1 MFNTS
6 RSYSIEDLTS
16 LEGSDA
22 VKPTSLRFFSERLNN
37 HLRLGANNHE
47 DDDGADAQRTT
58 IVLSGVN
65 FHLGTPSNRKKKLT
79 VTKSQ
84 TLSVLSTVSEMS
96 AAERARI
103 QEEMTNPQK
112 YIDMKA
118 ASVSVRKEPAGID
131 NNAYVSSEDDAR
143 GTPAVTEVTE
153 VTQSSDQ
160 VAATVE

>member
-16 LEGSDA
+16 LEGCDT

-37 HLRLGANNHE
+37 HLRPGANSIE
-47 DDDGADAQRTT
+47 DNDGVDAQRTT

-65 FHLGTPSNRKKKLT
+65 FHLGTPINRKKKLIT
-79 VTKSQ
+79 SKSQ

-103 QEEMTNPQK
+103 QEEMTNPRK
-112 YIDMKA
+112 YVDTKA
-118 ASVSVRKEPAGID
+118 ASMSKESSGID
-131 NNAYVSSEDDAR
+131 NAAYVSSENDAS
-143 GTPAVTEVTE
+143 GTATVAE
-153 VTQSSDQ
+153 VTQSSDK
-160 VAATVE
+160 AAARVE